1 MKAYFTNV
9 CLGVFVKPQN
19 AITYALKNTSELY
32 LAIIFLISIWFNT
45 YSVVFISSLNIG
57 RYINDVV
64 MNVIF
69 FGLLFLLL
77 YLFGKLFKSKAT
89 KKDIFFVV
97 LLSDI
102 VFLLLPLFGT
112 GFVAIVSNVLDS
124 EFSYLL
130 FMAGISILS
139 LYFFYIFVMI
149 LNQVQKIS
157 KFKSILVLVLT
168 NITLVLIVGIS
179 NYFEEEQQNLGIL
192 INKMMINNTKNL
204 SNKINYHMNITD
216 ILEDKE
222 LYEDAISHYFIAIKL
237 EDDNS
242 SISEHY
248 YWISEDYKKLG
259 RHKDALV
266 YAKKSLALTPE
277 DEDSLEQV
285 RELQV
290 QE

>member
-1 MKAYFTNV
+1 
-9 CLGVFVKPQN
+9 
-19 AITYALKNTSELY
+19 
-32 LAIIFLISIWFNT
+32 
-45 YSVVFISSLNIG
+45 
-57 RYINDVV
+57 
-64 MNVIF
+64 
-69 FGLLFLLL
+69 
-77 YLFGKLFKSKAT
+77 
-89 KKDIFFVV
+89 
-97 LLSDI
+97 
-102 VFLLLPLFGT
+102 
-112 GFVAIVSNVLDS
+112 
-124 EFSYLL
+124 
-130 FMAGISILS
+130 
-139 LYFFYIFVMI
+139 MI

-222 LYEDAISHYFIAIKL
+222 LYEEAISHYFIAIKL
-237 EDDNS
+237 EDDNI

-248 YWISEDYKKLG
+248 YWIAEDYKKLG
-259 RHKDALV
+259 RDKDALV